1 MSQILPNLFLG
12 SLKVASDA
20 KFIKDNK
27 IKHILSCGKFNI
39 PILPKSVMRRQEFK
53 LKDNNIEPIKFY
65 FWEAF
70 EFISKAITTGENVL
84 VHCLKGMSRSAS
96 IVMSYVMIISFKFEL
111 PNHLAPE
118 ITAKMTVA

>member
-12 SLKVASDA
+12 SLKIASDP

-27 IKHILSCGKFNI
+27 IKHILSCGVFNI
-39 PILPKSVMRRQEFK
+39 PKVPKSIIRREEFK

-70 EFISKAITTGENVL
+70 EFISKAISNQENVL

-96 IVMSYVMIISFKFEL
+96 IVMSYVMIISFKYEL
-111 PNHLAPE
+111 PCHLAPD
-118 ITAKMTVA
+118 IMPKMTVA